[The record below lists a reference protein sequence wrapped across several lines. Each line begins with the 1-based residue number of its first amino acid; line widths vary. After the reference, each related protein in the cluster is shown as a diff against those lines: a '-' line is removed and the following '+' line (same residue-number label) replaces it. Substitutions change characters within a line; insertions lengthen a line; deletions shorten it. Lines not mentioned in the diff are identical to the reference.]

1 MTLLET
7 ARNRDLGNSDYA
19 VKRANYEQSEFKIT
33 RAVAEYYSDWDEQK
47 IEARQRRLAN
57 VAAGIWKIDFRR

>member
-33 RAVAEYYSDWDEQK
+33 RAVAEHYSDWDERK